1 MLFRK
6 GYRLKNDYIDR
17 MMYVLFEARRPL
29 TQDEI
34 TERVKKHHRV
44 KMKPQ
49 KTSWHLDYAVNHG
62 LLLKQLSDEETS
74 YYPMISEEEFRKK
87 QEEQFQKI
95 LQDGGFSEEFTN
107 RFTTKQWTEEE
118 YERIK
123 KLVDELE

>member
-6 GYRLKNDYIDR
+6 GYRLENDYLDR
-17 MMYVLFEARRPL
+17 MMYVLFEARKPL

-34 TERVKKHHRV
+34 VERVRKYHRV

-49 KTSWHLDYAVNHG
+49 KTSRHLEYAVNHG
-62 LLLKQLSDEETS
+62 LLFKQLSDKETTYS
-74 YYPMISEEEFRKK
+74 PMISEEEFRQK
-87 QEEQFQKI
+87 QNEQFQKI
-95 LQDGGFSEEFTN
+95 LQDGAFSKEFTN
-107 RFTTKQWTEEE
+107 KFTTKEWTKEE